1 MRKLLAILAALIVGL
16 TGVTLAASPAQAV
29 IGCPSGALCLYDS
42 NLSSAVPFY
51 DLDDAD
57 INPGECRTLAISLR
71 NRTTYIWNRS
81 AIRFAVYTGSSCQ
94 ATSGPVYPNS
104 QGNMTGAYYKTI
116 DSFRYVSL
124 G

>member
-1 MRKLLAILAALIVGL
+1 MKVRTIIAGIVAPVLLAVAVP
-16 TGVTLAASPAQAV
+16 SSAQAV

-42 NLSSAVPFY
+42 NLSSATPFY

-57 INPGECRTLAISLR
+57 INPGECRTLGISLR
-71 NRTTYIWNRS
+71 NRATYIWNRS
-81 AIRFAVYTGSSCQ
+81 AVRWAVYTGSSCS
-94 ATSGPVYPNS
+94 ATSGPIYPNS
-104 QGNMTGAYYKTI
+104 QGNMTGAYYQTI